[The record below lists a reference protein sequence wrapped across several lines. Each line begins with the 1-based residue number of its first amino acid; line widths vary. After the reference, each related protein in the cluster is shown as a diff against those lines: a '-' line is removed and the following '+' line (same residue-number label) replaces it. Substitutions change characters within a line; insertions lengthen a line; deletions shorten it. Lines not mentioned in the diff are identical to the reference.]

1 MSRDPAYNLRENPI
15 LDTDGYKPSHYLQ
28 FPPGMTGMFSYLESR
43 GGPFDQTVFFGLQ
56 YLIRRYLQAEVTK
69 NDIDEAELF
78 CKSYGVPF
86 PRKGWEK
93 VRDLGYLPLR
103 IRAVREG
110 TVVPTHNVL
119 MTVESTDPETYWL
132 VGWFETMIMRLWYP
146 ITVATL
152 SWHCKASILRHLQK
166 SADDPLAEIDWKL
179 HDFGA
184 RGVSSRETAGI
195 GGMSHLV
202 NFKGSD
208 TIEGIR
214 YAEHYYGTPEKMPSG
229 SIPAAEHSTIT
240 SWGREREVD
249 AYRNMIRQFG
259 KPGALV
265 ACVSDSYNLW
275 DVVTNVW
282 GGVLHEEVK
291 RSGAKL
297 VIRPDSGVPASVV
310 RMVQE
315 QLEKSI
321 GPFQRNTK
329 GFKVLP
335 PYYGIIQGDGIN
347 LESIDEILTETE
359 IAGYSSSN
367 VSFGMGGA
375 LLQKVDRDTCK
386 FAFKCSAALVDGT
399 WIDVHKDPI
408 TDPGKTSKPGRLDLV
423 RGSDGKPMT
432 VREGSVDAASM
443 LHTVFENGKEVGSGV
458 MLDVVRSLATDAVR
472 SHVKI

>member
-1 MSRDPAYNLRENPI
+1 MRDPAYNLRENPI
-15 LDTDGYKPSHYLQ
+15 LDTDGYKPSHFLQ
-28 FPPGMTGMFSYLESR
+28 YPLGMTGMFSYLESR
-43 GGPFDQTVFFGLQ
+43 GGAFDQTVFFGLQ
-56 YLIRRYLQAEVTK
+56 YLIRRYLQAPISTS
-69 NDIDEAELF
+69 DIDEAEAF
-78 CKSYGVPF
+78 CESYGVPF

-93 VRDLGYLPLR
+93 IRDLGYIPMR

-110 TVVPTHNVL
+110 SLIPTHNVL
-119 MTVESTDPETYWL
+119 MTVESTDPDVFWI
-132 VGWFETMIMRLWYP
+132 VGWFETMLVRMWYP

-152 SWHCKASILRHLQK
+152 SWHCKATILEHLKK

-179 HDFGA
+179 HDFGS

-214 YAEHYYGTPEKMPSG
+214 YAEHYYGTPDHMPSG

-275 DVVTNVW
+275 SVVEDVW
-282 GGVLHEEVK
+282 GGVLHDEVK

-297 VIRPDSGVPASVV
+297 VIRPDSGVPAEVV
-310 RMVQE
+310 RQVQRR
-315 QLEKSI
+315 LEGKLGEFSK
-321 GPFQRNTK
+321 NKK
-329 GFKVLP
+329 GYKLLP

-347 LESIDEILTETE
+347 MDSIHEILMETE
-359 IAGYSSSN
+359 NAGYSASN

-375 LLQKVDRDTCK
+375 LLQQINRDTCK
-386 FAFKCSAALVDGT
+386 FAFKCSSALINGQWVD
-399 WIDVHKDPI
+399 VFKDPI
-408 TDPGKTSKPGRLDLV
+408 TDQGKTSKPGRLDLI
-423 RGSDGKPMT
+423 RGANGKPT
-432 VREGSVDAASM
+432 TIREGSQSGESL
-443 LHTVFENGKEVGSGV
+443 LHTVYENGKEVGSGA